1 MVFGVHVAVGAG
13 AGYSIELG
21 VEALS
26 GLSEVMIL
34 ANLMSRLT
42 WPKKQ
47 QPSCKDSKVHVGFHC
62 ARNSRI
68 CFVDKALKKAT
79 SWGTQL
85 AALLV
90 HLQNPTKTRK
100 TGKANQTQTHPISEM
115 LKCRCMDLA
124 QHA

>member
-1 MVFGVHVAVGAG
+1 MLLWELGRG
-13 AGYSIELG
+13 SIELG

-42 WPKKQ
+42 WPKKKQ

-79 SWGTQL
+79 SWGHNSQPFLFICRTQK
-85 AALLV
+85 
-90 HLQNPTKTRK
+90 NTKK
-100 TGKANQTQTHPISEM
+100 GKANQTQTHPISEM

>member
-1 MVFGVHVAVGAG
+1 MVFGVHVAVGDG

-21 VEALS
+21 VEAPS

-42 WPKKQ
+42 WQKKQ

-62 ARNSRI
+62 AQSFRI
-68 CFVDKALKKAT
+68 CFVDNALIKAT

-85 AALLV
+85 AALLF
-90 HLQNPTKTRK
+90 HLQEKKGKREKQIKQKHTRFR
-100 TGKANQTQTHPISEM
+100 
-115 LKCRCMDLA
+115 KC
-124 QHA
+124 

>member
-42 WPKKQ
+42 WQKKREQ
-47 QPSCKDSKVHVGFHC
+47 QPSCKDSKVHVGFQFHC

-68 CFVDKALKKAT
+68 CFVDKDLKKAT

-85 AALLV
+85 AALVV
-90 HLQNPTKTRK
+90 HLQNPKKHEKR
-100 TGKANQTQTHPISEM
+100 
-115 LKCRCMDLA
+115 
-124 QHA
+124 

>member
-34 ANLMSRLT
+34 ASLMSRLT
-42 WPKKQ
+42 WPKKKQ

-68 CFVDKALKKAT
+68 CFVDKDLKKAT

-85 AALLV
+85 AALVV
-90 HLQNPTKTRK
+90 HLQNPKKHEKR
-100 TGKANQTQTHPISEM
+100 
-115 LKCRCMDLA
+115 
-124 QHA
+124 

>member
-42 WPKKQ
+42 WPKKKQ

-68 CFVDKALKKAT
+68 CFVDKALNEL
-79 SWGTQL
+79 GTQL

-90 HLQNPTKTRK
+90 HLQNPKKHEKR
-100 TGKANQTQTHPISEM
+100 
-115 LKCRCMDLA
+115 
-124 QHA
+124 

>member
-1 MVFGVHVAVGAG
+1 MFGVHVAVGDG

-42 WPKKQ
+42 WPKKTAAKLQ
-47 QPSCKDSKVHVGFHC
+47 RLQGPCRVSLRAKLQDLL
-62 ARNSRI
+62 RLI
-68 CFVDKALKKAT
+68 KAT

-85 AALLV
+85 AALLF
-90 HLQNPTKTRK
+90 HLQEKKGKREKQIKQKHTRFR
-100 TGKANQTQTHPISEM
+100 
-115 LKCRCMDLA
+115 KC
-124 QHA
+124 